1 MITKADTWTLTG
13 VNARHVDAEVDVSR
27 GMTSFQ
33 IVGLPEAAVRESRDR
48 VRSALKNSGFSFPM
62 GRITVNLSPA
72 DIKKEGT
79 GFDLPIALGILA
91 NTGVIDK
98 KTIKDYFI
106 CGELTLDGRIR
117 PQPGVLSGAL
127 LCRQK
132 NFKGIIVPDENFA
145 EASIIEDVDIIPVSS
160 LSQAVMILR
169 REILPEEKNRP
180 VFVSYDESD
189 ADFSEVKGQEYAKR
203 ALEIAAAGGHNILMS
218 GPPGSGKT
226 MIAKRVPGILPE
238 MHDEEIL
245 EVSLVYSAAGLLA
258 EKNEIVRKRPF
269 RYPHHTI
276 SYAGLIGGGRIPKP
290 GEVSLAHKGVLFLDE
305 FPEFRKDNL
314 EMLRQPLE
322 NKNIVVARAEG
333 AVEFPADFMLIA
345 AMNPCPCGYLTSR
358 FHECRCTN
366 GQLEKYRNKLSG
378 PLTDRIDIQVEV
390 SDISFSKYSDNIKSR
405 SSREMKKNVLTA
417 RQIQKKRF
425 NSSLFLN
432 SGMEKKALTKFCS
445 IDKNGEKILKTAF
458 EKFRFSARAM
468 DRIIKVSRTIAD
480 LEKSENIRSDH
491 ISEALQYRVNND
503 LTPM

>member
-1 MITKADTWTLTG
+1 VITKADTWTLTG
-13 VNARHVDAEVDVSR
+13 VTARHVDAEVDVSR

-48 VRSALKNSGFSFPM
+48 VRSALKNSGFSFPL

-91 NTGVIDK
+91 NTGVIEK
-98 KTIKDYFI
+98 RTIKDYFI

-132 NFKGIIVPDENFA
+132 NSKGIIVPDENFA
-145 EASIIEDVDIIPVSS
+145 EASIIEDVEIIPVSS
-160 LSQAVMILR
+160 LSQAVMILKG
-169 REILPEEKNRP
+169 EILPEEKTRP
-180 VFVSYDESD
+180 VFVSYDEDD

-276 SYAGLIGGGRIPKP
+276 SYAGLIGGGRIPRP

-366 GQLEKYRNKLSG
+366 GQLEKYKNKLSG
-378 PLTDRIDIQVEV
+378 PLTDRVDIQVEV
-390 SDISFSKYSDNIKSR
+390 SDISYSKYSDNIKSR
-405 SSREMKKNVLTA
+405 SSKEMKENVLTA

-432 SGMEKKALTKFCS
+432 SGMEKKALTKYCS
-445 IDKNGEKILKTAF
+445 IDSDGEKILKTAF
-458 EKFRFSARAM
+458 EKFKFSARAM

-491 ISEALQYRVNND
+491 IAEALQYRVNND